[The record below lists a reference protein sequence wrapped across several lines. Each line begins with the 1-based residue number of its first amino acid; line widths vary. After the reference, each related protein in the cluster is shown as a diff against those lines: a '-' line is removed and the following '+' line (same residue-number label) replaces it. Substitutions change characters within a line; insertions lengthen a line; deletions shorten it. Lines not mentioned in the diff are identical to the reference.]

1 MTPADAD
8 FAVHRVV
15 VALESACEN
24 LAALERAAEFAQRA
38 KVTLHA
44 MFIEDVG
51 LLELAALPFTRQV
64 SLSSG
69 LSVPLEAGDVET
81 EFRALASRARRCL
94 EDLAGRL
101 NVTCSFEIVR
111 GDRSSALSAAGGS
124 DLLVVETTTRAFG
137 RHLRIPTDWL
147 ATAATCGR
155 ACLLLGP
162 ARDAR
167 KNVLVVYDGSPAGDR
182 AVAAAQAL
190 GGVDHARLT
199 VARLPDARLAGAP
212 SESDLRARFG
222 ATPPRIAFRR
232 MAHLDAAELRQA
244 IDEAECGLVVAP
256 APLIA
261 THRAELDAFL
271 AAPACALLLV
281 T

>member
-1 MTPADAD
+1 MTPADSN

-38 KVTLHA
+38 QVTLHA
-44 MFIEDVG
+44 MFIEDAR
-51 LLELAALPFTRQV
+51 LLDVAALPFTRQV

-69 LSVPLEAGDVET
+69 ISVPLEAGDVET

-94 EDLAGRL
+94 EELAGRL

-111 GDRSSALSAAGGS
+111 GDRSSALSVAGGS

-162 ARDAR
+162 AKDAR

-190 GGVDHARLT
+190 GGVDHASLT
-199 VARLPDARLAGAP
+199 VARLPDAP
-212 SESDLRARFG
+212 PESDLRARFG
-222 ATPPRIAFRR
+222 VTPRIAFRR
-232 MAHLDAAELRQA
+232 MAHLDAAELRRA
-244 IDEAECGLVVAP
+244 IDAADCGLVVAP

>member
-1 MTPADAD
+1 MTPAESD

-44 MFIEDVG
+44 MFIEDAR
-51 LLELAALPFTRQV
+51 LLGLAALPFTRQV

-69 LSVPLEAGDVET
+69 TSSPLEPGDVEA

-94 EDLAGRL
+94 EDLASRMH
-101 NVTCSFEIVR
+101 VACSFEIVR
-111 GDRSSALSAAGGS
+111 GDRSSAVSAAGGS

-137 RHLRIPTDWL
+137 RHLRMPTDWL
-147 ATAATCGR
+147 EIAATCGR

-162 ARDAR
+162 AKDAR

-182 AVAAAQAL
+182 AVAAAVAL
-190 GGVDHARLT
+190 GGVDHARLI
-199 VARLPDARLAGAP
+199 VARLPAAP
-212 SESDLRARFG
+212 EEAELRRRFV
-222 ATPPRIAFRR
+222 ASPRVAFRR
-232 MAHLDAAELRQA
+232 MAALDVAELRRA
-244 IDEAECGLVVAP
+244 IAHADCGLVIAP
-256 APLIA
+256 APLVA
-261 THRAELDAFL
+261 AHRAELGEFL
-271 AAPACALLLV
+271 AAPTCALLLV
-281 T
+281 A